1 MYTCQTYYLYMQNRF
16 GALHGKL
23 YLNKVGFKRI
33 KRYRIKNRPHEI
45 SPTRQFLV
53 DCNFQTCWG
62 RWLVSFI
69 LLLMLS
75 ISFIYPF
82 ISLGGGVLRQG
93 HIQSRLAC
101 NYLAEISIEL
111 LISLLSTSQTLGLQ
125 AQSPYLTCILL
136 KSEKKKSFKFL
147 CEDLVS
153 IKIWF
158 QIIME

>member
-1 MYTCQTYYLYMQNRF
+1 M
-16 GALHGKL
+16 
-23 YLNKVGFKRI
+23 
-33 KRYRIKNRPHEI
+33 
-45 SPTRQFLV
+45 
-53 DCNFQTCWG
+53 
-62 RWLVSFI
+62 SFI

-93 HIQSRLAC
+93 LIESRQAC
-101 NYLAEISIEL
+101 NYLAEVSIEL
-111 LISLLSTSQTLGLQ
+111 LISLPSTSQTLGLQ

-147 CEDLVS
+147 SEDLVS

-158 QIIME
+158 PIHGVINIQNIGLNSNKGPILKRNSYQEMDYDLNSVSVF